1 MGEAAKPS
9 TAEFCAIQMSN
20 TGPSADDDQ
29 DPTLGKIQEQLAI
42 RTPTSGGGSIS
53 KFSMASI
60 LADCECEPEEEVEEP
75 MQADSGLVPEPV
87 EQANNYSET
96 SDCENGTD
104 LAEESQTPPNSDSC
118 FYTDISPNSS
128 TDEARFA
135 VVKLE
140 DESGDGDDKPRK
152 IRRSRTT
159 FTTYQLHQLERAFE
173 KSQYPD
179 VFTREQLALRLDL
192 SEARV
197 QLFENYSFIF
207 ANFPNSTSFP
217 FNHDAIYTDDSDVR
231 GVTVDL
237 RDSSSTVTFAYGVRL
252 FHSIAQLVI
261 GIVPRGKRGNKEKM
275 YKMLLM
281 CIVWFQNRR
290 AKWRKREKALGHEA
304 GYAQPSADTGHAIY
318 SQHPVAVAFRQ
329 DGQLGLTTPF
339 SPLSV
344 RPPAVPPPT
353 SAIGVPA
360 DSIWSSTLAAA
371 QVVNL
376 QSLMYFNQATLA
388 SINAANFQAAN
399 PDWQLKSNFLYPT
412 TATPQMTGVNL
423 PVSSALGQGRLAATD
438 NRSSL
443 PSVFNNG
450 NNFLFLPSNPQFLGN
465 GQMTIGGV
473 SNAQPI
479 MSHSI
484 ISNTSNGNGLASLIG
499 LEPIILRNSAETPTT
514 MHQFMDQDPR
524 QVFTIRPSPSVVESP
539 CAAEPAVQQA
549 DKASTDAAL
558 CTV

>member
-1 MGEAAKPS
+1 MVNFVAHLRHILQSMGEATKPS
-9 TAEFCAIQMSN
+9 TAEFCSIQMSN

-87 EQANNYSET
+87 EQANNNYSET

-128 TDEARFA
+128 TDEARFT

-197 QLFENYSFIF
+197 Q
-207 ANFPNSTSFP
+207 
-217 FNHDAIYTDDSDVR
+217 
-231 GVTVDL
+231 
-237 RDSSSTVTFAYGVRL
+237 
-252 FHSIAQLVI
+252 
-261 GIVPRGKRGNKEKM
+261 
-275 YKMLLM
+275 
-281 CIVWFQNRR
+281 VWFQNRR

-438 NRSSL
+438 SRSSL

-450 NNFLFLPSNPQFLGN
+450 SNFLFLPSNPQFLGN
-465 GQMTIGGV
+465 GQMSIGGV
-473 SNAQPI
+473 SNAPPI

-484 ISNTSNGNGLASLIG
+484 INNTSNGNRLASLIG

-524 QVFTIRPSPSVVESP
+524 QVFTIRPSPSVVAESP

>member
-1 MGEAAKPS
+1 MLVVVVTTSGSAGRRWRAGEAGLEMGWLTGAFKTGSMGETAKSS
-9 TAEFCAIQMSN
+9 TAESCVIQMSN
-20 TGPSADDDQ
+20 TTRSSADEDED
-29 DPTLGKIQEQLAI
+29 TTFGKIQEQLVI
-42 RTPTSGGGSIS
+42 RTPTSGSSSIS

-60 LADCECEPEEEVEEP
+60 LADCECEPKEEVEEP
-75 MQADSGLVPEPV
+75 MQADNVPVQEAP
-87 EQANNYSET
+87 EQANNDSEM

-104 LAEESQTPPNSDSC
+104 LAEESKTSPNSDSC

-128 TDEARFA
+128 TEEARFA

-197 QLFENYSFIF
+197 Q
-207 ANFPNSTSFP
+207 
-217 FNHDAIYTDDSDVR
+217 
-231 GVTVDL
+231 
-237 RDSSSTVTFAYGVRL
+237 
-252 FHSIAQLVI
+252 
-261 GIVPRGKRGNKEKM
+261 
-275 YKMLLM
+275 
-281 CIVWFQNRR
+281 VWFQNRR

-304 GYAQPSADTGHAIY
+304 GYAQPSADAGHAIY

-353 SAIGVPA
+353 SAIGIPA

-399 PDWQLKSNFLYPT
+399 PDWQLKNNFLYPS

-450 NNFLFLPSNPQFLGN
+450 NNFLFLPSNQQFLGN
-465 GQMTIGGV
+465 TMTIGGV
-473 SNAQPI
+473 SNAAPI

-484 ISNTSNGNGLASLIG
+484 INNTNNGNRVAGLFG
-499 LEPIILRNSAETPTT
+499 LEPIILRNNVETPTT
-514 MHQFMDQDPR
+514 MQQFMDQDPR
-524 QVFTIRPSPSVVESP
+524 SVFTIRPSPSVIESP